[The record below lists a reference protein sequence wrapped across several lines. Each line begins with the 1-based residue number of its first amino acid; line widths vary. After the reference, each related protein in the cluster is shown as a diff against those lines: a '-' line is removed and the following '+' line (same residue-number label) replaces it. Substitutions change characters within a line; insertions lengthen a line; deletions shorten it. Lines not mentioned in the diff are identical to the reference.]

1 MNEMS
6 FRDFD
11 LSYEMLKAL
20 EKLSYIQPSPVQSR
34 VIPLALKD
42 KDIIVKAE
50 TGSGKTAAFAIP
62 VCEKIQLEEKKPQ
75 VLVLTP
81 TRELAVQIKED
92 FTNIGR
98 FKRLRCEAVFGKQPI
113 SKQIADLKQRV
124 HIIAGTPGR
133 VFDHIRRG
141 TIDLEKIKYLII
153 DEADEMF
160 NMGFIDQVEDI
171 VKLVP
176 ENRITML
183 FSATI
188 SDEIDELCQKYM
200 NAPEKIEV
208 DPVEPFTEKIK
219 QIYHEVEDSKKN
231 KLLKDVIYTET
242 PDRLIIFCSTK
253 ERVENVSQYLISKD
267 FSCRAL
273 HGGMEQKDRLDTME
287 SFKEGKFSFLVAT
300 DIAARGLDIEGI
312 THIIN
317 YDIPMEKQS
326 YVHRIGRTG
335 RAGSKGTA
343 ITFVTPYEYRF
354 LNDIEEYVQYK
365 IPRKDGPT
373 EEQVLEGKALFNEKI
388 TDRPKL
394 KKKREDN
401 INKEITKIYINA
413 GKKKKVRAGDIVGAI
428 TSIEGINGDDIGII
442 DIQDGFSYIDI
453 LKNKG
458 NIVIDGL
465 RKSTIKGKKVKVQK
479 AVK

>member
-1 MNEMS
+1 MNEIS
-6 FRDFD
+6 FKDFD
-11 LSYEMLKAL
+11 LSNEMLKAL
-20 EKLSYIQPSPVQSR
+20 EKLMYIQPSAVQSR

-62 VCEKIQLEEKKPQ
+62 VCEKIMLEEKKPQ

-124 HIIAGTPGR
+124 HIIVGTPGR
-133 VFDHIRRG
+133 LFDHIERG
-141 TIDLEKIKYLII
+141 TIDLEKIRYLVI
-153 DEADEMF
+153 DEADEML

-176 ENRITML
+176 KNRITML

-188 SDEIDELCQKYM
+188 SDEIERLCQKYM
-200 NAPEKIEV
+200 NAPEEIEV
-208 DPVEPFTEKIK
+208 EPSRPSTEKIK
-219 QIYHEVEDSKKN
+219 QIYYEVEDSKKV
-231 KLLKDVIYTET
+231 KLLKDIIYTES
-242 PDRLIIFCSTK
+242 PDRMIIFCSTK
-253 ERVENVSQYLISKD
+253 ERVDNVSKYLISKD

-273 HGGMEQKDRLDTME
+273 HGGMEQKDRLDTINR
-287 SFKEGKFSFLVAT
+287 FKEGEFPFLVAT

-335 RAGSKGTA
+335 RAGSKGNA

-354 LNDIEEYVQYK
+354 LNDIEEFVQYK
-365 IPRKDGPT
+365 IPRKDEPAH
-373 EEQVLEGKALFNEKI
+373 EEVLEGKALYNEKNNNK
-388 TDRPKL
+388 PVL
-394 KKKREDN
+394 KKNREAN

-428 TSIEGINGDDIGII
+428 TGIEGINGDDIGII

-458 NIVIDGL
+458 NIVINGL

-479 AVK
+479 AEK

>member
-1 MNEMS
+1 MNDMS
-6 FRDFD
+6 FKDFD
-11 LSYEMLKAL
+11 LSNEMLEAL
-20 EKLSYIQPSPVQSR
+20 EKLIYIRPSTVQSR

-75 VLVLTP
+75 ALVLTP

-133 VFDHIRRG
+133 VFDHIKRG
-141 TIDLEKIKYLII
+141 TIDLEKIRYLII

-171 VKLVP
+171 VKEVP
-176 ENRITML
+176 KNRVTML

-188 SDEIDELCQKYM
+188 SDEIEELCQKYM
-200 NAPEKIEV
+200 NTPEKIEV
-208 DPVEPFTEKIK
+208 DPVEPSTKKIK
-219 QIYHEVEDSKKN
+219 QIYYEVEDSKKI
-231 KLLKDVIYTET
+231 KLLKDIIYTER
-242 PDRLIIFCSTK
+242 PYRLIIFCSTK
-253 ERVENVSQYLISKD
+253 ERVENVSNHLISKG

-335 RAGSKGTA
+335 RAGNSGTA
-343 ITFVTPYEYRF
+343 ITFITPYEYRF
-354 LNDIEEYVQYK
+354 LNDIEQYVQYK
-365 IPRKDGPT
+365 IPRKDKPT
-373 EEQVLEGKALFNEKI
+373 DKEVLEGKALYNEKNNN
-388 TDRPKL
+388 RPVL
-394 KKKREDN
+394 KKNRETN

-428 TSIEGINGDDIGII
+428 TSIEGVNGDDIGII

-479 AVK
+479 AEK

>member
-1 MNEMS
+1 MNDMS
-6 FRDFD
+6 FKDFE

-20 EKLSYIQPSPVQSR
+20 EKLSYIQPSPVQRS
-34 VIPLALKD
+34 VIPLVLKD

-98 FKRLRCEAVFGKQPI
+98 FKRLRCEAIFGKQPI
-113 SKQIADLKQRV
+113 SKQITDLKQRV

-133 VFDHIRRG
+133 TFDHIERG

-153 DEADEMF
+153 DEADEML
-160 NMGFIDQVEDI
+160 NMGFIDQVEAI
-171 VKLVP
+171 IKLVP
-176 ENRITML
+176 KNRVTML

-188 SDEIDELCQKYM
+188 SDEIEVLCQNYM

-208 DPVEPFTEKIK
+208 EPSKPSTEKIK
-219 QIYHEVEDSKKN
+219 QMYYEVEDSKKF
-231 KLLKDVIYTET
+231 KLLNDIIYTQR
-242 PDRLIIFCSTK
+242 PDSLIIFCSTK
-253 ERVENVSQYLISKD
+253 ERVGNVSKDLISKGY
-267 FSCRAL
+267 SCRAL
-273 HGGMEQKDRLDTME
+273 HGGMEQKDRLDTINK
-287 SFKEGKFSFLVAT
+287 FKAGEFSFLVAT

-317 YDIPMEKQS
+317 YDVPMEKQS

-335 RAGSKGTA
+335 RAGSEGTA
-343 ITFVTPYEYRF
+343 ITFVTPYEHRF
-354 LNDIEEYVQYK
+354 LNDIEEYVQYR
-365 IPRKDGPT
+365 IPR
-373 EEQVLEGKALFNEKI
+373 EEKPAVEEVLEGKALFNKKA
-388 TDRPKL
+388 DNKPKL
-394 KKKREDN
+394 KKNKDVN
-401 INKEITKIYINA
+401 LNKEITKIYINA

-465 RKSTIKGKKVKVQK
+465 RKSAIKGKKVKVQK
-479 AVK
+479 AEK

>member
-1 MNEMS
+1 MNDMS
-6 FRDFD
+6 FKDFE
-11 LSYEMLKAL
+11 LSQEMLKAL
-20 EKLSYIQPSPVQSR
+20 ENLSYKQPSMVQKS
-34 VIPLALKD
+34 VIPFVLED

-98 FKRLRCEAVFGKQPI
+98 YKRLRCEAIFGKQPI
-113 SKQIADLKQRV
+113 TKQIMDLKQRV

-133 VFDHIRRG
+133 TFDHIERG

-153 DEADEMF
+153 DEADEML
-160 NMGFIDQVEDI
+160 NMGFIDQVEAI
-171 VKLVP
+171 IKLVP
-176 ENRITML
+176 KNRVTML

-188 SDEIDELCQKYM
+188 SDEIDTLCNKYM

-208 DPVEPFTEKIK
+208 NPSRPSTEKIK
-219 QIYHEVEDSKKN
+219 QMYYEVEDNKKYR
-231 KLLKDVIYTET
+231 LLNDIIYTER
-242 PDRLIIFCSTK
+242 PESLIIFCSTK
-253 ERVENVSQYLISKD
+253 ERVGNLAKD
-267 FSCRAL
+267 MIDKGYSCMAL
-273 HGGMEQKDRLDTME
+273 HGGMEQKDRLDTIKR
-287 SFKEGKFSFLVAT
+287 FKAGEFSFLVAT

-335 RAGSKGTA
+335 RAGSKGIA
-343 ITFVTPYEYRF
+343 ITFVTPYESRF

-365 IPRKDGPT
+365 IPRQEKPTT
-373 EEQVLEGKALFNEKI
+373 EEVLQGKALFKESTNDK
-388 TDRPKL
+388 PKL
-394 KKKREDN
+394 KKNRGDN
-401 INKEITKIYINA
+401 LNKEITKVYINA
-413 GKKKKVRAGDIVGAI
+413 GKKKKVRASDIVGAI
-428 TSIEGINGDDIGII
+428 TSIDGINGDDIGII

-458 NIVIDGL
+458 NIVIEGL
-465 RKSTIKGKKVKVQK
+465 RQSTIKGKKVKVQK

>member
-1 MNEMS
+1 
-6 FRDFD
+6 
-11 LSYEMLKAL
+11 
-20 EKLSYIQPSPVQSR
+20 
-34 VIPLALKD
+34 LKD
-42 KDIIVKAE
+42 RDIIVKAE

-62 VCEKIQLEEKKPQ
+62 VCEKVQLEEKKPQ
-75 VLVLTP
+75 VLVLAP

-92 FTNIGR
+92 FANIGR

-113 SKQIADLKQRV
+113 SKQITDLKQRV
-124 HIIAGTPGR
+124 HIIVGTPGR
-133 VFDHIRRG
+133 TFDHIERG

-153 DEADEMF
+153 DEADEML
-160 NMGFIDQVEDI
+160 NMGFIDQVEAI

-176 ENRITML
+176 RNRITML

-188 SDEIDELCQKYM
+188 SDEIEKLCQKHM
-200 NAPEKIEV
+200 NDPETIEI
-208 DPVEPFTEKIK
+208 DPSKPSSEKIK
-219 QIYHEVEDSKKN
+219 QIYYEVEDCRKF
-231 KLLKDVIYTET
+231 KLLNDIIYTER
-242 PDRLIIFCSTK
+242 PDSLIIFCSTK
-253 ERVENVSQYLISKD
+253 EKVENVSKDLISKG
-267 FSCRAL
+267 FSCQAL
-273 HGGMEQKDRLDTME
+273 HGGMEQKDRLDTINE
-287 SFKEGKFSFLVAT
+287 FKEGKFSFLVAT

-335 RAGSKGTA
+335 RAGKEGTA
-343 ITFVTPYEYRF
+343 VTFVTPYEYRF

-365 IPRKDGPT
+365 IPVEEKPT
-373 EEQVLEGKALFNEKI
+373 DKEVLEGKALFNKKADI
-388 TDRPKL
+388 KPKL
-394 KKKREDN
+394 RKNKEADL
-401 INKEITKIYINA
+401 NKEITKIYINA

-428 TSIEGINGDDIGII
+428 TGIQGINGDDIGII

-479 AVK
+479 AAK